1 MKRLIKLDQFYIL
14 MKVPMALV
22 HKFDQSEFSDPLKVK
37 KSVLDSTSYWVFNL
51 NNRMENFVSALRTS
65 IRMDTF
71 SKLKQ
76 IIFSIKMV

>member
-1 MKRLIKLDQFYIL
+1 

-51 NNRMENFVSALRTS
+51 NNKMENFVSALHTTS
-65 IRMDTF
+65 RFYSFAT
-71 SKLKQ
+71 LKQ
-76 IIFSIKMV
+76 IIVSIKMV

>member
-1 MKRLIKLDQFYIL
+1 

-22 HKFDQSEFSDPLKVK
+22 HKFDQSEFSDLLKVK

-65 IRMDTF
+65 IRMDPF

-76 IIFSIKMV
+76 IILSIKMV